1 VAGSAV
7 AFACSSE
14 ATRQEGVEADWGVG
28 ARDLIPGALL
38 NASALVLVL
47 LVAVGAG
54 SGSHQQGS
62 SGQGKEQQAFHRV
75 FFGHVSRVWVL
86 SAVGDCSGD

>member
-1 VAGSAV
+1 MAGSAV

-62 SGQGKEQQAFHRV
+62 SGQGKEQQALHLV
-75 FFGHVSRVWVL
+75 LLGLLSRVWAL
-86 SAVGDCSGD
+86 CAAGDCLGD